1 MMKYTTP
8 PYLSG
13 PTAFA
18 SVPFSDQ
25 QMVVPKLDYPITPRE
40 NFRLAAAHK
49 TPYWIPNDTLDT
61 QLLFSQD
68 LAEGRT
74 QGPDFKRGGEDY
86 TFTDLFHVQW
96 TWVAFAGSREYYEE
110 ERRCASAEA
119 QR

>member
-1 MMKYTTP
+1 
-8 PYLSG
+8 
-13 PTAFA
+13 
-18 SVPFSDQ
+18 
-25 QMVVPKLDYPITPRE
+25 MVVPKLDYPITPRE

-86 TFTDLFHVQW
+86 TFTNLFHVQW
-96 TWVAFAGSREYYEE
+96 TWVAFAGSREHYEE

-119 QR
+119 QC